1 MPLNTLL
8 PAFNEDVLGG
18 HADDLGFMISAM
30 GMGAIVGSL
39 IMATQGDLRR
49 KGTWLVLSCMAWAL
63 VTSLFGLSTEKVWAT
78 LWIVA
83 IGGLSAWN
91 MSLNRG
97 LIQMSVSHEM
107 RGRIMSIDMMSHGL
121 MPLGVF
127 PISYVADHYGVGV
140 ALQTSGAI
148 FLLLTLVC
156 LAALPSVRRTALSR
170 GEARLQ
176 SG

>member
-1 MPLNTLL
+1 MT
-8 PAFNEDVLGG
+8 
-18 HADDLGFMISAM
+18 
-30 GMGAIVGSL
+30 
-39 IMATQGDLRR
+39 
-49 KGTWLVLSCMAWAL
+49 
-63 VTSLFGLSTEKVWAT
+63 
-78 LWIVA
+78 
-83 IGGLSAWN
+83 
-91 MSLNRG
+91 
-97 LIQMSVSHEM
+97 VSHEM

-176 SG
+176 TG